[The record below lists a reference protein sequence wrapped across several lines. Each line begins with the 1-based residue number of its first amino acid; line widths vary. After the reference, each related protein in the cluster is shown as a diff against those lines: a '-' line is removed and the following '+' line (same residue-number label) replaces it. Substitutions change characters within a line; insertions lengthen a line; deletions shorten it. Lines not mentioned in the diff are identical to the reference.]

1 MKLLKCFLSYRFVS
15 DFLVI
20 SYVAVLHLANLDM
33 TKENLTEISIVV
45 HINSVNMSMFP
56 LMTFVSIS
64 QI

>member
-1 MKLLKCFLSYRFVS
+1 MKLLKRFLAYKFVS

-33 TKENLTEISIVV
+33 TNENLMEISIVV

>member
-1 MKLLKCFLSYRFVS
+1 MKLLKRFLSYRFVS

-33 TKENLTEISIVV
+33 TNENLMEISIVV

-56 LMTFVSIS
+56 LMIFVSIS